1 MTRSTTESTLS
12 VVHMRAETI
21 TRAQAERRWCHY
33 RVSLALP
40 LALRVCLH
48 RVIVRSTPPYE

>member
-1 MTRSTTESTLS
+1 
-12 VVHMRAETI
+12 MRAQTI
-21 TRAQAERRWCHY
+21 TRAQAERRRSHY